1 MEKEKIRLHCN
12 GKDRYQENSHPEKF
26 PPIKLPP
33 GKFPPGIFQPM
44 FLNIPTRVFNFFVF
58 SLLWPPSLILLKR
71 LFSNSIIHLFVLG
84 DFIFEA
90 SHEEC
95 DVTKFISVKWSD
107 PGHFSE
113 SQGKFFF
120 VISMYPF
127 FTCFW
132 HLKLWM
138 RV

>member
-12 GKDRYQENSHPEKF
+12 GKDRYQENSHPE
-26 PPIKLPP
+26 
-33 GKFPPGIFQPM
+33 KFPPGIFQPM

-90 SHEEC
+90 SHEEY
-95 DVTKFISVKWSD
+95 DVKKF
-107 PGHFSE
+107 
-113 SQGKFFF
+113 SQRNGAAW
-120 VISMYPF
+120 ILSGELSSLTSPRPTTSPTPPF
-127 FTCFW
+127 
-132 HLKLWM
+132 HLIVPVECRLMNLKII
-138 RV
+138 